1 MARAYKTQVKLDHGA
16 YPTVQEVAL
25 VAIVERLEALVET
38 VETQALMLM
47 AAIKDKK

>member
-1 MARAYKTQVKLDHGA
+1 MARVYKTQVKLDHGA
-16 YPTVQEVAL
+16 YPTVQELAL

-38 VETQALMLM
+38 VDEKALMLV